1 MKNNEFVNELKY
13 YQMFLGEVISDYYI
27 NEAIHDLFDQKSSS
41 FIQYGNCLGHISSAL
56 LHNQQVLCNILL
68 TKSKEG
74 KSIPKTLGRL
84 FTESTNIST
93 DVLEQIKEKAKVV
106 LNLIEESKSDL
117 SNLKNFRDNI
127 YAHFNNN
134 LFIEDWKVDFKANH
148 PFDFKKIVN
157 ICINIFD
164 IFSQMLEMLGEE
176 SYYKSITPT
185 MYIDRFIKSLS

>member
-1 MKNNEFVNELKY
+1 MKINEFVNELKY

-27 NEAIHDLFDQKSSS
+27 NKAICDFFDQKPAS
-41 FIQYGNCLGHISSAL
+41 FIKYGNCLSHISSAL
-56 LHNQQVLCNILL
+56 LQRQQVLCNILL
-68 TKSKEG
+68 TKNRDG

-117 SNLKNFRDNI
+117 SNLKDFRDNV

-134 LFIEDWKVDFKANH
+134 LFKEEWQVDFRANH
-148 PFDFKKIVN
+148 PFDFKKMVN
-157 ICINIFD
+157 MCINIFD
-164 IFSQMLEMLGEE
+164 VFSHILEMLGEE

-185 MYIDRFIKSLS
+185 MYIDSFIKSLS